1 MAFHLNVSEFE
12 TRIDI
17 KLIVPFKNDKNCKLK
32 IWTYRVLKLGNK
44 RPLVESTIY

>member
-32 IWTYRVLKLGNK
+32 NMNVSGLETGK
-44 RPLVESTIY
+44 